1 MSTQLYRFLTTLRI
15 SLHPFLTQ
23 ESITNCRR
31 GKGEGRSEQG
41 GKKMD
46 DMQQKRKI
54 GRSIEEERKINVI
67 KET

>member
-1 MSTQLYRFLTTLRI
+1 
-15 SLHPFLTQ
+15 LHPFLTQ